1 MKRWKV
7 LIADD
12 EMIIREGIK
21 ESVDWDQLNLNVV
34 ADAEDGEEALELAV
48 EHQVD
53 ILLADLNMPI
63 MNGLTLIKHLR
74 EELPNCKV
82 IIITGHDEFS
92 YAQEALRLSVVDYI
106 IKPVET
112 KELYRVL
119 DEVCQKLMYLENRQ
133 QEIEQRSKQLE
144 RNVPL
149 LRETFCLQWIKGELS
164 EHEIR
169 EQLRFLQ
176 LPEVAPKWGG
186 VLRWPEMD
194 INQPLLTEQEKQS
207 ILFALEEHV
216 KNEVSKKEAVVVRES
231 ITGCIYVCIWD
242 EQDEEPFL
250 TIEQHAE
257 ETLKIRIVQRME
269 AFHGN
274 VSDIPSFMK
283 RCKESLYI
291 QNEVSQIVRGAERY
305 MSTHFHESGLTLETI
320 ARELHV
326 SSAYLSRLFKQQVGV
341 SFVHALTKLRM
352 KKAMQ
357 LLHSTDLTINEIS
370 QQVGYETQHYFSTA
384 FKKVVG
390 VTPNGYRKGKVASSN
405 KS

>member
-12 EMIIREGIK
+12 EMIIREGIR
-21 ESVDWDQLNLNVV
+21 ESVDWDQLNLDVV
-34 ADAEDGEEALELAV
+34 AEAEDGEEAFEFAV

-63 MNGLTLIKHLR
+63 MNGLTLIKHLS

-106 IKPVET
+106 IKPVDT

-119 DEVCQKLMYLENRQ
+119 DEICLKLRHFEDRE
-133 QEIEQRSKQLE
+133 QEIEQHSKQLE

-149 LRETFCLQWIKGELS
+149 LRERFCLQWIRGELLD
-164 EHEIR
+164 HDIR
-169 EQLRFLQ
+169 EQLQFLQ
-176 LPEVAPKWGG
+176 LPQSAPKWGG
-186 VLRWPEMD
+186 VFRWPEMEV
-194 INQPLLTEQEKQS
+194 NQALLTEQEKQS
-207 ILFALEEHV
+207 ILFSLEEQV
-216 KNEVSKKEAVVVRES
+216 KDGVSNEEAIVVRES
-231 ITGCIYVCIWD
+231 ITGCIYVCIWND
-242 EQDEEPFL
+242 LDEERFV
-250 TIEQHAE
+250 TIEQQVE
-257 ETLKIRIVQRME
+257 EKLKIRIVHRLE
-269 AFHGN
+269 PFHGD
-274 VSDIPSFMK
+274 VGDLPSFIK
-283 RCKESLYI
+283 RCKEALYD

-305 MSTHFHESGLTLETI
+305 MSTHFHESRLTLETV

-341 SFVHALTKLRM
+341 SFVHALTKLRI

-390 VTPNGYRKGKVASSN
+390 VTPNGYRKGKMASSD
-405 KS
+405 